1 MTGTNGHF
9 VQGVWVEEPAAPEK
23 NEVQIDARIEA
34 AAKSVIS
41 AIDDAAKV
49 THDLVSTEEGK
60 KHIEKTLKEATAQVQ
75 KSFDE
80 VLKQAKSEMKKTIKS
95 IK

>member
-1 MTGTNGHF
+1 MTGKNGHF
-9 VQGVWVEEPAAPEK
+9 VQGVWVEETAAPEK

-34 AAKSVIS
+34 ATRAVIT
-41 AIDDAAKV
+41 AIDEAAKV
-49 THDLVSTEEGK
+49 THELVTTEEGK
-60 KHIEKTLKEATAQVQ
+60 KHIEKTLKETTAQVQ

>member
-1 MTGTNGHF
+1 MTEKKGHF
-9 VQGVWVEEPAAPEK
+9 EKGVWVDEPAAPEK

-34 AAKSVIS
+34 ATRSVIS

-49 THDLVSTEEGK
+49 TRDLVTTEEGK
-60 KHIEKTLKEATAQVQ
+60 KHIEKTMKETTAGVQ
-75 KSFDE
+75 KAFDE
-80 VLKQAKSEMKKTIKS
+80 ILKRAKSEMDKTIKS

>member
-9 VQGVWVEEPAAPEK
+9 AQGVWVEEPAAPEK

-34 AAKSVIS
+34 ATKSVIS

-49 THDLVSTEEGK
+49 TRDLVTTEEGK
-60 KHIEKTLKEATAQVQ
+60 KHIEKTLKGATAEVQ

>member
-1 MTGTNGHF
+1 MTEKKGHF
-9 VQGVWVEEPAAPEK
+9 EKGIWVEEPAAPEK

-34 AAKSVIS
+34 ATRSVIA
-41 AIDDAAKV
+41 AIDDAARV
-49 THDLVSTEEGK
+49 THDLVTTEEGK
-60 KHIEKTLKEATAQVQ
+60 KHIEKALKESTAQVQ

-95 IK
+95 LK